1 MAKPTQSGETQTITL
16 ATTHPTVPHAVGLFC
31 APCSAAIDQFC
42 IVDSRLIEVCR
53 ICMNRYDRAV
63 AAQFRQ
69 RLEKLTPISDLR
81 VFGSRA
87 RGNATPESD
96 LDIFIQLPT
105 LEAELYS
112 QIIDLAWDVGFE
124 ADRVISVF
132 IVTDGDVQDGAI
144 GASSIV
150 ANIVN
155 EGIPV

>member
-1 MAKPTQSGETQTITL
+1 
-16 ATTHPTVPHAVGLFC
+16 
-31 APCSAAIDQFC
+31 
-42 IVDSRLIEVCR
+42 
-53 ICMNRYDRAV
+53 MNRYDRTV

-69 RLEKLTPISDLR
+69 RLEKLTPVSDLR

-124 ADRVISVF
+124 ADQVISVF

-155 EGIPV
+155 EGIPL